1 MHPYLEK
8 YKLLFKEPDKFYKSV
23 SKETGYV
30 GILKFFVVFYVG
42 VNVISIIL
50 NLPSLLSNGILLLG
64 ALGGLIGAVIAGII
78 MPFVVSGIV
87 HLGVI
92 VFKGTQGYYNTFKAV
107 TYAFAISFFYSII
120 STVITSVYHWFNPID
135 LLNPSLGVAEIQP
148 LWITII
154 AGVIGIV
161 SLIHVLKTE
170 VKGVSLF
177 QKMEMKKAWFAVIL
191 VPAVIFVLI
200 FILGLGLGA
209 MSTLFSGV
217 NLG

>member
-1 MHPYLEK
+1 MPNLE
-8 YKLLFKEPDKFYKSV
+8 
-23 SKETGYV
+23 
-30 GILKFFVVFYVG
+30 FF
-42 VNVISIIL
+42 
-50 NLPSLLSNGILLLG
+50 
-64 ALGGLIGAVIAGII
+64 
-78 MPFVVSGIV
+78 
-87 HLGVI
+87 
-92 VFKGTQGYYNTFKAV
+92 
-107 TYAFAISFFYSII
+107 AFAISFFYSII